1 MEKIILQK
9 REGSSYPMN
18 RKKLKKENFVLMVLV
33 IILALV
39 PLLVIK
45 DSEFEGADGKAEE
58 AIVEVQADYEPW
70 FQPALQPPGGETE
83 SLLFALQAALGTGV
97 IFYSIGYLKGR
108 EKGAKSNVKA
118 NPVAPTAAP

>member
-97 IFYSIGYLKGR
+97 IFYCIGYLKGR
-108 EKGAKSNVKA
+108 KKGAKSNVKA